1 MSLTKKINNLIPEHF
16 EEISG
21 PIIQLYSNKKIIVEG
36 CYGINEYN
44 NDVVKINL
52 PRGQLIVFGRDLEI
66 INMEEKTV
74 IIKGILHSFE
84 FSGEFNERIY

>member
-1 MSLTKKINNLIPEHF
+1 MSFTEKFNSLIPEHF

-21 PIIQLYSNKKIIVEG
+21 PLIQLFSNKKIIIEG

-44 NDVVKINL
+44 CDIVKINL
-52 PRGQLIVFGRDLEI
+52 PKGQLIIFGRELEI

-74 IIKGILHSFE
+74 IIKGFLHSFE
-84 FSGEFNERIY
+84 FSGENL

>member
-1 MSLTKKINNLIPEHF
+1 MSLTEKINNLIPEHF

-21 PIIQLYSNKKIIVEG
+21 PIIQIFSNKKIIIEG

-44 NDVVKINL
+44 NDIVKINL
-52 PRGQLIVFGRDLEI
+52 PKGQFIIFGRDLEI

-74 IIKGILHSFE
+74 IIKGVFYSFE
-84 FSGEFNERIY
+84 FSGESNEHIH